1 MHNTNRTYNSFD
13 DGASSSSSSSTTA
26 RLRRRKRNN
35 HIKSSSGS
43 SSKEGGVHYYST
55 PVVSAPLITA
65 FGLPTLIECE
75 PSTSFITESVV
86 EEAADE
92 EEASTPKFT
101 PIHKKS
107 LPPVSSPGDN
117 TTNTTNK
124 EKSRSKSFFD
134 SLFHSSSQDLN
145 EGDTTTTFNSNNI
158 NAYTYRI
165 RSDNEHNILRLSQN
179 PDGTYSHHTT
189 SSMINEA
196 EFGKDDIPENDTGL
210 LMSSQKETRTSVSLD
225 TVTQMEE
232 TLNSMDNGTLPKHVH
247 PNIPEEMMET
257 LEEITE
263 TAPALKLWPLAVLV
277 FYSEFIIYIV
287 FDV

>member
-13 DGASSSSSSSTTA
+13 DGASSSSSTTTT
-26 RLRRRKRNN
+26 RRRRREKNN

-43 SSKEGGVHYYST
+43 SSKEGGVHYYSS

-107 LPPVSSPGDN
+107 LTPVSSPGDN

-134 SLFHSSSQDLN
+134 SLFQSSSQDSN
-145 EGDTTTTFNSNNI
+145 DTATI

-165 RSDNEHNILRLSQN
+165 RTITSQSSSDNNEHNILRLSQN

-232 TLNSMDNGTLPKHVH
+232 TLDSMGNGTLPKHVH
-247 PNIPEEMMET
+247 PNIPDEMMET
-257 LEEITE
+257 LEEVTE